1 MVGCVNSWWLNTW
14 DNFRWNIWLSGH
26 CTEFTTYGNNNS
38 IGNVNSKHHDIYY
51 CSSEQNK
58 NSTPKVVNG
67 SNCWKIWSQQS
78 YGQYEA
84 FFIDVHKDTDNR
96 WFWSP
101 IWDSDD
107 ENLWYAMNN
116 IIAIQDA
123 NNVQELYLISN
134 DGKTRLFFRRNLK
147 RTSEDGH
154 HHYVIQMLRLR
165 WFDAGYTHNFNSDD
179 KRGMYDWKIDT
190 WACDAWMWFICNW
203 SPINWTYAD
212 YKLPQNADDG
222 WIDIIHGPI
231 NVYTRNL
238 SVSPVVSPDLSWANA
253 ESQINPYVRFL
264 SVFWIYVPYYSG
276 RMADSIVN
284 FKVPIQTTINTKK
297 FYKEPKS

>member
-1 MVGCVNSWWLNTW
+1 MVGCGWWTGSSFTWNTW
-14 DNFRWNIWLSGH
+14 TTWH
-26 CTEFTTYGNNNS
+26 CTEFTAYGNHNS
-38 IGNVNSKHHDIYY
+38 IDNSSSGNHNIYY
-51 CSSEQNK
+51 CTTGSEQNNK
-58 NSTPKVVNG
+58 NPKVFN
-67 SNCWKIWSQQS
+67 SNCWKIWSQKS

-84 FFIDVHKDTDNR
+84 LFTNVKGDTDRDWN
-96 WFWSP
+96 P
-101 IWDSDD
+101 VWDSDD
-107 ENLWYAMNN
+107 ENLWSGSVN
-116 IIAIQDA
+116 AIVDA
-123 NNVQELYLISN
+123 DNVQELYLISN

-147 RTSEDGH
+147 RVSDDWLH
-154 HHYVIQMLRLR
+154 HQYVIQMLRLR
-165 WFDAGYTHNFNSDD
+165 WFDAGYQHNFESSD

-190 WACDAWMWFICNW
+190 WACDAWMGFVCNW
-203 SPINWTYAD
+203 DRINWTYAD
-212 YKLPQNADDG
+212 YSLPQNADDG

-238 SVSPVVSPDLSWANA
+238 SVSPVVSPDLSWAKA

-276 RMADSIVN
+276 RMADSIIN